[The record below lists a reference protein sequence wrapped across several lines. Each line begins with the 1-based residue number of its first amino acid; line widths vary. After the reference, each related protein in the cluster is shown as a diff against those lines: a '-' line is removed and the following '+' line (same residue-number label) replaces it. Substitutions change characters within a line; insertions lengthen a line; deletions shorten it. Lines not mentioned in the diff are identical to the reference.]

1 MTIVV
6 QGWDVSPNHAACVE
20 LEASESDFVAYA
32 PNPPATRM
40 RWWSFASQTWKSV
53 HRYGHRGVY
62 LPDLPKVGKHVK
74 SIDHI
79 VRLSSTF
86 DEWSR
91 RLASTKSAR
100 GHAVYA
106 AIEDYAVAADQGA
119 HYIGEIGGVARLA
132 LCKAGVPFQLLPI
145 KGTKKAV
152 AGNGNA
158 EKTDVAKAV
167 VGLGIEFPDDLD
179 EQTLED
185 LHDAASIAQT
195 MMLLLAARARVTL
208 PRHVREVMSSK
219 SKAAP
224 VPLCERDFLL
234 VQV

>member
-32 PNPPATRM
+32 LNPPPTRM
-40 RWWSFASQTWKSV
+40 RWWGFATQAKKTV

-62 LPDLPKVGKHVK
+62 LPDLPKAGKHTK
-74 SIDHI
+74 SVDHL
-79 VRLSSTF
+79 VRLSATF
-86 DEWSR
+86 DEWAR
-91 RLASTKSAR
+91 RLAATKAAR

-106 AIEDYAVAADQGA
+106 AIEDYAIAADQGA
-119 HYIGEIGGVARLA
+119 HYAGEIGGVARLA
-132 LCKAGVPFQLLPI
+132 LCKHAVPFQLLPI
-145 KGTKKAV
+145 KGTKKAI
-152 AGNGNA
+152 AGRGDA
-158 EKTDVAKAV
+158 EKPEVARAV
-167 VGLGIEFPDDLD
+167 AALGIEFPDDLD
-179 EQTLED
+179 AQTLED
-185 LHDAASIAQT
+185 LHDAASVAQA

-224 VPLCERDFLL
+224 IALCERDFLL